1 MAYDKK
7 KLEKQSL
14 EAIAKYKL
22 FFIDDIISYLPCSR
36 ATFYNLGLDKLDT
49 IKDELTK
56 QKTELKVSM
65 RSKWYKSDN
74 ATLQMGLMK
83 LVSTDEELRK
93 LSMNHNEHTTNGK
106 DMTSFVIELS
116 TDNETNTKTNT
127 SI

>member
-1 MAYDKK
+1 MPYDKK

-14 EAIAKYKL
+14 EAIAKHKL

-36 ATFYNLGLDKLDT
+36 ATFYNYGLDKLDT

-56 QKTELKVSM
+56 QKTELKVAM